1 MIQEITIE
9 NYKSIQSLSIEL
21 GRVTVFIG
29 ENGCGKSNIL
39 EAIALGSA
47 AAADKLD
54 NEFLASRGIRVTDPQ
69 LMRSAFDVKN
79 LDKEI
84 RVSFKPQDKEKISFI
99 LQHNNQPYSSWE
111 YKLEGAAF
119 IDSFAKTETSTL
131 SRRIKK
137 EKEESS
143 EDIRQLDEL
152 SVIIEEKLGGLNF
165 DIAVLEKSR
174 EFINEAL
181 NRLFSDSNLAIEP
194 IQNEVKKMQRT
205 QNDYLKMVEELKIK
219 ANRQLEELNELE
231 KINNDHILTLMGIKF
246 GFLLFCIQ
254 FSFLKEFEKEGQIQP
269 LGINGEGLFK
279 YLRYLSQPQ
288 FKEKL
293 DEIKEKLELIDW
305 FDDFDIPDNL
315 YPGERTLK
323 LKDRYLDPDLEYFD
337 QKSANEGFLF
347 LLFYFCLFI
356 GEETPKFFA
365 IDNIDSSL
373 NPRLCR
379 RLIQELVELA
389 KKHDKQ
395 VILTTHNPAI
405 LDGLDL
411 HDEEQKLYV
420 ISRKLSGHTRADQVF
435 SPKAPE
441 GKDPVRLS
449 EAFLRGYIG
458 GLPENF

>member
-47 AAADKLD
+47 AAANKLD
-54 NEFLASRGIRVTDPQ
+54 NEFLAPRGIRVTDPK
-69 LMRSAFDVKN
+69 LMRSAFDVEN

-84 RVSFKPQDKEKISFI
+84 KTSFKYKNNDIINYSLNPQGNSYFTWFD
-99 LQHNNQPYSSWE
+99 
-111 YKLEGAAF
+111 LEQ
-119 IDSFAKTETSTL
+119 K
-131 SRRIKK
+131 
-137 EKEESS
+137 
-143 EDIRQLDEL
+143 
-152 SVIIEEKLGGLNF
+152 
-165 DIAVLEKSR
+165 
-174 EFINEAL
+174 
-181 NRLFSDSNLAIEP
+181 
-194 IQNEVKKMQRT
+194 
-205 QNDYLKMVEELKIK
+205 
-219 ANRQLEELNELE
+219 ELE
-231 KINNDHILTLMGIKF
+231 KEYELLKKNIVQNELQDAQIDLESVAKLYLEKKKPEISEIFPRMINFEKRMSKLENKIKLTEKYHSQLTD
-246 GFLLFCIQ
+246 FLIFCI
-254 FSFLKEFEKEGQIQP
+254 EFTGLREFTKEGQIEP
-269 LGINGEGLFK
+269 LGINGQGLFK

-288 FKEKL
+288 FREKL
-293 DEIKEKLELIDW
+293 DQIKEKLELIDW
-305 FDDFDIPDNL
+305 FEDFEIPDNL

-323 LKDRYLDPDLEYFD
+323 IKDRYLDPDLEYFD
-337 QKSANEGFLF
+337 QRSANEGFLF

-373 NPRLCR
+373 NPRLCS
-379 RLIQELVELA
+379 RLIEELVELA
-389 KKHDKQ
+389 KKYDKQ

-411 HDEEQKLYV
+411 HDDEQKLYV
-420 ISRKLSGHTRADQVF
+420 IRRKLNGETRADRV
-435 SPKAPE
+435 SPLKPPK

>member
-54 NEFLASRGIRVTDPQ
+54 NEFLAPRGIRVTDPK
-69 LMRSAFDVKN
+69 LMRSAFDKDSSKHIKINFKNIDNQNFDFSFEIEGKDYPIYRIENPKRKNINHILEQQLTSIRIQFEKDKHLTQEHLDNAIKN
-79 LDKEI
+79 LYDNFSKKIKDTIYEEI
-84 RVSFKPQDKEKISFI
+84 ENSAR
-99 LQHNNQPYSSWE
+99 
-111 YKLEGAAF
+111 
-119 IDSFAKTETSTL
+119 
-131 SRRIKK
+131 
-137 EKEESS
+137 
-143 EDIRQLDEL
+143 EL
-152 SVIIEEKLGGLNF
+152 NDNGILNF
-165 DIAVLEKSR
+165 IVFLLE
-174 EFINEAL
+174 
-181 NRLFSDSNLAIEP
+181 FSK
-194 IQNEVKKMQRT
+194 IQN
-205 QNDYLKMVEELKIK
+205 
-219 ANRQLEELNELE
+219 
-231 KINNDHILTLMGIKF
+231 F
-246 GFLLFCIQ
+246 
-254 FSFLKEFEKEGQIQP
+254 KEEGQILP
-269 LGINGEGLFK
+269 LGIHGEGLFK
-279 YLRYLSQPQ
+279 YIQNLSQPQ

-293 DEIKEKLELIDW
+293 DQIKEKLELIDW
-305 FDDFDIPDNL
+305 FEDFDIPDNL

-323 LKDRYLDPDLEYFD
+323 IKDRYLDPDLEYFD

-395 VILTTHNPAI
+395 VILTTHNPAV

-411 HDEEQKLYV
+411 DDEEQKLYV
-420 ISRKLSGHTRADQVF
+420 INRKISGHT
-435 SPKAPE
+435 KANRIFPLKPLKGRDE
-441 GKDPVRLS
+441 PIRLS

-458 GLPENF
+458 GLPNNF

>member
-47 AAADKLD
+47 AAANKLD
-54 NEFLASRGIRVTDPQ
+54 NEFLAPRGIRVTDPK
-69 LMRSAFDVKN
+69 LMRSAFDVEN

-84 RVSFKPQDKEKISFI
+84 KTSFKYKNNDIINYSLNPQGNSYLTWFD
-99 LQHNNQPYSSWE
+99 
-111 YKLEGAAF
+111 LEQ
-119 IDSFAKTETSTL
+119 K
-131 SRRIKK
+131 
-137 EKEESS
+137 
-143 EDIRQLDEL
+143 
-152 SVIIEEKLGGLNF
+152 
-165 DIAVLEKSR
+165 
-174 EFINEAL
+174 
-181 NRLFSDSNLAIEP
+181 
-194 IQNEVKKMQRT
+194 
-205 QNDYLKMVEELKIK
+205 
-219 ANRQLEELNELE
+219 ELE
-231 KINNDHILTLMGIKF
+231 KEYELLKKNIVQNDLQDAPIDLESVAKIYLEKEKPEISDIFPRMINFEKRMSSLEKKIKLTEKYHSQLTN
-246 GFLLFCIQ
+246 FLIFCI
-254 FSFLKEFEKEGQIQP
+254 EFTGLREFTKEGQIEP
-269 LGINGEGLFK
+269 LGINGQGLFK

-288 FKEKL
+288 FREKL
-293 DEIKEKLELIDW
+293 DQIKEKLELIDW
-305 FDDFDIPDNL
+305 FEDFEIPDNL

-323 LKDRYLDPDLEYFD
+323 IKDRYLDPDLEYFD
-337 QKSANEGFLF
+337 QRSANEGFLF

-373 NPRLCR
+373 NPRLCS
-379 RLIQELVELA
+379 RLIEELVELA
-389 KKHDKQ
+389 KKYDKQ

-411 HDEEQKLYV
+411 HDDEQKLYV
-420 ISRKLSGHTRADQVF
+420 IRRKLNGETRADRV
-435 SPKAPE
+435 SPLKPPK